1 MFWVVERNFLSSW
14 LTWYRKGKRPHLQCR
29 QLTKCQKVGLRSHDF
44 VALPLE
50 TRHECDEDQIWKIE
64 EKSEKCSFLGG
75 LYWWKADFTVF
86 KNHSKCRIWI
96 FVFSTKQYGPIK
108 IDISGNT
115 VWLQASGF
123 QKLVKMDYFLMSTL
137 SCPNVNATRFARNI
151 K

>member
-96 FVFSTKQYGPIK
+96 FQLWHFPPTFVLLQFTRLVTLFDGSFMFSKTRQIHHF
-108 IDISGNT
+108 
-115 VWLQASGF
+115 WHF
-123 QKLVKMDYFLMSTL
+123 KMNV
-137 SCPNVNATRFARNI
+137 CPL
-151 K
+151 KM